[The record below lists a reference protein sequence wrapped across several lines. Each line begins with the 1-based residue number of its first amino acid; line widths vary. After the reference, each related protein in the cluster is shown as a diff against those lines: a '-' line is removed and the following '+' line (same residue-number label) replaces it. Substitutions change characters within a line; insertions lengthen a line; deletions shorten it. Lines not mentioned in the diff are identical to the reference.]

1 MGVRSSPSGQG
12 VALDGIPVLDL
23 RKRMA
28 ALLEGCGVPSRL
40 EGMSVT
46 TTYYL
51 PQPAQ
56 QVGRQAGSEERRRR
70 GADGALPA
78 CLLPG
83 WLAGSGRGPV
93 MRARTHCCVRRC
105 LPSMR
110 PSDHCQVRWTR
121 EGAGRQQ
128 EAGNG

>member
-1 MGVRSSPSGQG
+1 M
-12 VALDGIPVLDL
+12 ALDGIPVLDL

-56 QVGRQAGSEERRRR
+56 QQVGRQAGSE
-70 GADGALPA
+70 GAE
-78 CLLPG
+78 
-83 WLAGSGRGPV
+83 
-93 MRARTHCCVRRC
+93 
-105 LPSMR
+105 
-110 PSDHCQVRWTR
+110 Q
-121 EGAGRQQ
+121 E
-128 EAGNG
+128 EAGC